1 MKRRRIARVS
11 AFVTSFL
18 LAIGMQLA
26 TLSPARADGPAI
38 LGAGSTWSQI
48 AIDQWRA
55 DVYRYGLQVNYQGVG
70 STTGRQFFAAGTVD
84 FGASEIPFQIPPDPP
99 VQRSFSY
106 LPDVAGG
113 TSMMYNLQ
121 DPSGQQIR
129 DLRLTPATI
138 AGIFTGK
145 ITSWSD
151 HRIEAD
157 YGKPLP
163 NIPIRVLVRS
173 DGSGTSAQFSAY
185 IAATDGAAW
194 RSFLSACH
202 QSYQSYTS
210 FWPYG
215 QPGCLQAAIGQR
227 GSDGIANYVANPGLG
242 NGAIGYL
249 EAAYAVSRNFPVVAV
264 KNVSGNFTLPT
275 AANVAIALQH
285 AKLHPDSTQDLSGVY
300 TAPEHWAYPISSYS
314 YLIVPTDA
322 SISDAKGSVLGQFI
336 IYLAC
341 TGQQAAA
348 RLGYSPMPKQ
358 LVGFA
363 FDAERRIPGAP
374 APPPIDAAHCQN
386 PTITGAFQSA
396 GGNSLAGSVPWAPYS
411 GGTGGGGGGS
421 TGGSGGS
428 TLGGTS
434 GSGGGGTGGSGS
446 TGGVS
451 GSGPGSTSGSV
462 GANGT
467 MTITTSP
474 AVLNEA
480 ALGRLKKLADAQVG
494 GLRLRSVLPLALA
507 AVAVVLLVFG
517 PLLLRRRTADD

>member
-1 MKRRRIARVS
+1 
-11 AFVTSFL
+11 
-18 LAIGMQLA
+18 
-26 TLSPARADGPAI
+26 
-38 LGAGSTWSQI
+38 
-48 AIDQWRA
+48 
-55 DVYRYGLQVNYQGVG
+55 
-70 STTGRQFFAAGTVD
+70 
-84 FGASEIPFQIPPDPP
+84 
-99 VQRSFSY
+99 
-106 LPDVAGG
+106 
-113 TSMMYNLQ
+113 MYNLQ

-151 HRIEAD
+151 HRIQAD

-322 SISDAKGSVLGQFI
+322 SISDAKGSILGQFI

-396 GGNSLAGSVPWAPYS
+396 GGNSLVGSVPWAPYS
-411 GGTGGGGGGS
+411 GGSGDGSGSS

-428 TLGGTS
+428 TTGGTS
-434 GSGGGGTGGSGS
+434 GSGSGSGGTGGSGS
-446 TGGVS
+446 TSGVP
-451 GSGPGSTSGSV
+451 GSGPGSASGSV

-480 ALGRLKKLADAQVG
+480 ALGRLKKLADAQIG

-507 AVAVVLLVFG
+507 ALAVVLIVFG
-517 PLLLRRRTADD
+517 PLLLRRRTAED

>member
-1 MKRRRIARVS
+1 MNHRRIARVS

-138 AGIFTGK
+138 AGIFTGQ

-151 HRIEAD
+151 HRIQAE

-163 NIPIRVLVRS
+163 NIPIKVLVRS

-194 RSFLSACH
+194 RSFLTACH

-264 KNVSGNFTLPT
+264 KNVSGGERLIDE
-275 AANVAIALQH
+275 AESEHKEIDGLVAKAQGMSMHTDEVVQKVKELRDAVVHH
-285 AKLHPDSTQDLSGVY
+285 ATEEEGQMFPV
-300 TAPEHWAYPISSYS
+300 AE
-314 YLIVPTDA
+314 
-322 SISDAKGSVLGQFI
+322 KGLGQQ
-336 IYLAC
+336 LME
-341 TGQQAAA
+341 
-348 RLGYSPMPKQ
+348 LGEQM
-358 LVGFA
+358 
-363 FDAERRIPGAP
+363 
-374 APPPIDAAHCQN
+374 
-386 PTITGAFQSA
+386 
-396 GGNSLAGSVPWAPYS
+396 
-411 GGTGGGGGGS
+411 
-421 TGGSGGS
+421 
-428 TLGGTS
+428 
-434 GSGGGGTGGSGS
+434 
-446 TGGVS
+446 
-451 GSGPGSTSGSV
+451 
-462 GANGT
+462 
-467 MTITTSP
+467 
-474 AVLNEA
+474 AV
-480 ALGRLKKLADAQVG
+480 RKKKLATSRVQQAK
-494 GLRLRSVLPLALA
+494 RLLKKA
-507 AVAVVLLVFG
+507 ARKIA
-517 PLLLRRRTADD
+517 

>member
-1 MKRRRIARVS
+1 M
-11 AFVTSFL
+11 
-18 LAIGMQLA
+18 
-26 TLSPARADGPAI
+26 
-38 LGAGSTWSQI
+38 
-48 AIDQWRA
+48 
-55 DVYRYGLQVNYQGVG
+55 
-70 STTGRQFFAAGTVD
+70 
-84 FGASEIPFQIPPDPP
+84 
-99 VQRSFSY
+99 
-106 LPDVAGG
+106 
-113 TSMMYNLQ
+113 
-121 DPSGQQIR
+121 
-129 DLRLTPATI
+129 
-138 AGIFTGK
+138 
-145 ITSWSD
+145 
-151 HRIEAD
+151 
-157 YGKPLP
+157 
-163 NIPIRVLVRS
+163 
-173 DGSGTSAQFSAY
+173 
-185 IAATDGAAW
+185 
-194 RSFLSACH
+194 
-202 QSYQSYTS
+202 
-210 FWPYG
+210 
-215 QPGCLQAAIGQR
+215 
-227 GSDGIANYVANPGLG
+227 
-242 NGAIGYL
+242 
-249 EAAYAVSRNFPVVAV
+249 VAV

-363 FDAERRIPGAP
+363 FDAERRVPGAP

-428 TLGGTS
+428 TTGGTS
-434 GSGGGGTGGSGS
+434 GSGTGGAGGSGS
-446 TGGVS
+446 TGGVP

-507 AVAVVLLVFG
+507 AVAVVLIVFG